1 MIILDAFCLK
11 ESWILNRTFSRSL
24 AIIAGTALAAAT
36 ATAQTASTGSGQAYP
51 NKPVRIVVPYAA
63 GGLPDTMT
71 RLVATR
77 LTETLKQQFVID
89 NRPGA
94 GGIGACELVAR
105 ANADGYTLLVADV
118 GQTAINPALY
128 AKLPYDP
135 VKDFAPVSI
144 MGTSAQF
151 IAAHASVPANTLNE
165 LIALAKAKPG
175 TLRYGSGGIGS
186 LHHLSMEA
194 LNGPLGLKLVHVP
207 YKGTAQSVPALI
219 SGEVSLAMS
228 ALPSLAP
235 HRAGGR
241 IKLLAVNTLK
251 RSAQAPDVPTVA
263 EVTGI
268 KDFDYPPV
276 IGILAPAATPRAVV
290 SLLSNAIAQ
299 AVHHREVAQRYTTL
313 GIDPVGSTPDEY
325 AAQNRIDVEKYAK
338 VVKTAN
344 VRAE

>member
-1 MIILDAFCLK
+1 MISEQA
-11 ESWILNRTFSRSL
+11 ILNRLL
-24 AIIAGTALAAAT
+24 AVFAAT
-36 ATAQTASTGSGQAYP
+36 VVSGAYAQYP
-51 NKPVRIVVPYAA
+51 NKPVRVVVPYAA

-135 VKDFAPVSI
+135 VRDFAPVSI

-151 IAAHASVPANTLNE
+151 IAAHAAVPANTLNE

-175 TLRYGSGGIGS
+175 SLRYGSGGIGS

-241 IKLLAVNTLK
+241 IKLLAVNTIK
-251 RSAQAPDVPTVA
+251 RASQAPDVPTVA
-263 EVTGI
+263 EVTGL

-276 IGILAPAATPRAVV
+276 IGILAPAATPRAIVNLV
-290 SLLSNAIAQ
+290 SNAIAQ
-299 AVHHREVAQRYTTL
+299 AVRHPDVAQRYATL
-313 GIDPVGSTPDEY
+313 GIDAVGSAPEAY
-325 AAQNRIDVEKYAK
+325 AAQNRADIDKYAQA
-338 VVKTAN
+338 VKAAGIK
-344 VRAE
+344 AE

>member
-1 MIILDAFCLK
+1 MIILDALCIEEL
-11 ESWILNRTFSRSL
+11 WILKLTFLLSL
-24 AIIAGTALAAAT
+24 AFLASTTLAAA
-36 ATAQTASTGSGQAYP
+36 QSASTGSGQAYP
-51 NKPVRIVVPYAA
+51 TKPVRIVVPYAA

-175 TLRYGSGGIGS
+175 SLRYGSGGIGS

-194 LNGPLGLKLVHVP
+194 LNGPLGLNLVHVP
-207 YKGTAQSVPALI
+207 YKGTAQSVPALL

-276 IGILAPAATPRAVV
+276 IGILAPVATPRAVV
-290 SLLSNAIAQ
+290 NLLSNAIAQ
-299 AVHHREVAQRYTTL
+299 AVQHRDVAQRYATL
-313 GIDPVGSTPDEY
+313 GIDPVGSTPVAY
-325 AAQNRIDVEKYAK
+325 AAQNRTDIEKYARA
-338 VVKTAN
+338 VKAAGI
-344 VRAE
+344 RAD

>member
-1 MIILDAFCLK
+1 MFKPCTPLLLC
-11 ESWILNRTFSRSL
+11 
-24 AIIAGTALAAAT
+24 ALT
-36 ATAQTASTGSGQAYP
+36 TPLLLSTHATAQAQAQVYP
-51 NKPVRIVVPYAA
+51 TKPVRVVVPYAA

-71 RLVATR
+71 RLVAAR
-77 LTETLKQQFVID
+77 LTENLKQQFVID

-105 ANADGYTLLVADV
+105 ATADGYTLLVADV

-135 VKDFAPVSI
+135 VKDFTAVSI

-151 IAAHASVPANTLNE
+151 IAAHAAVPANTLTE

-175 TLRYGSGGIGS
+175 ALRYGSGGIGS
-186 LHHLSMEA
+186 LHHLTMEA
-194 LNGPLGLKLVHVP
+194 LNGPLKLGLVHVP
-207 YKGTAQSVPALI
+207 YKGTAQSIPALI

-241 IKLLAVNTLK
+241 IKLLAVNTIK
-251 RSAQAPDVPTVA
+251 RATQAPDVPTVA

-276 IGILAPAATPRAVV
+276 IGILAPSATPRALVN
-290 SLLSNAIAQ
+290 LISNAIAQ
-299 AVHHREVAQRYTTL
+299 AVKHPEVTQRYTTL
-313 GIDPVGSTPDEY
+313 GIEPVGSTPEAY
-325 AAQNRIDVEKYAK
+325 TEQNRADFAKYAK
-338 VVKTAN
+338 VVKAAGLK
-344 VRAE
+344 AE

>member
-1 MIILDAFCLK
+1 MIHRC
-11 ESWILNRTFSRSL
+11 SPL
-24 AIIAGTALAAAT
+24 ALLALTVVAANAI
-36 ATAQTASTGSGQAYP
+36 AQTYP
-51 NKPVRIVVPYAA
+51 TKPVRVVVPYAA

-128 AKLPYDP
+128 VKLPYDP

-151 IAAHASVPANTLNE
+151 IAAHSSVPANTLNE

-175 TLRYGSGGIGS
+175 ALRYGSGGIGS

-194 LNGPLGLKLVHVP
+194 LNGPLGLNLVHVP
-207 YKGTAQSVPALI
+207 YKGTAQSVPALL

-241 IKLLAVNTLK
+241 VKLLAVNTLK

-276 IGILAPAATPRAVV
+276 IGILAPSATTRTAIN
-290 SLLSNAIAQ
+290 LLSREIAQ
-299 AVHHREVAQRYTTL
+299 AVRHRDVASRYTTL
-313 GIDPVGSTPDEY
+313 GIDAVGSSPEEY
-325 AAQNRIDVEKYAK
+325 VTQNRVDAEKYAR
-338 VVKTAN
+338 VVKTAG

>member
-1 MIILDAFCLK
+1 M
-11 ESWILNRTFSRSL
+11 LNHSPLPF
-24 AIIAGTALAAAT
+24 ALLIST
-36 ATAQTASTGSGQAYP
+36 LSFVSSATAQNYP
-51 NKPVRIVVPYAA
+51 TKPVRIVVPYAA

-94 GGIGACELVAR
+94 GGIGACELVAH
-105 ANADGYTLLVADV
+105 ANADGYTLLTADV

-128 AKLPYDP
+128 ARLPYDP

-194 LNGPLGLKLVHVP
+194 LNGPLNLKLVHVP
-207 YKGTAQSVPALI
+207 YKGTAQSVPALL

-276 IGILAPAATPRAVV
+276 IGIMAPAAAPRTVV
-290 SLLSNAIAQ
+290 NMLSTSIAQ
-299 AVHHREVAQRYTTL
+299 AVRDRDVAQRYTTL
-313 GIDPVGSTPDEY
+313 GIDPVGSSPEEY
-325 AAQNRIDVEKYAK
+325 AAQNRVDVAKYAQ
-338 VVKTAN
+338 VVKMAG
-344 VRAE
+344 VKAE

>member
-1 MIILDAFCLK
+1 MAKSCTKLSRIAF
-11 ESWILNRTFSRSL
+11 T
-24 AIIAGTALAAAT
+24 AIAFFATTAV
-36 ATAQTASTGSGQAYP
+36 AQSYP
-51 NKPVRIVVPYAA
+51 SKPVRVVVPYAA

-94 GGIGACELVAR
+94 GGIGACEMVAR

-128 AKLPYDP
+128 AKLPYDL
-135 VKDFAPVSI
+135 VKDFAAVSI

-151 IAAHASVPANTLNE
+151 IAAHASVPANTLAE

-219 SGEVSLAMS
+219 SGE
-228 ALPSLAP
+228 
-235 HRAGGR
+235 R
-241 IKLLAVNTLK
+241 
-251 RSAQAPDVPTVA
+251 
-263 EVTGI
+263 
-268 KDFDYPPV
+268 
-276 IGILAPAATPRAVV
+276 
-290 SLLSNAIAQ
+290 NA
-299 AVHHREVAQRYTTL
+299 
-313 GIDPVGSTPDEY
+313 
-325 AAQNRIDVEKYAK
+325 
-338 VVKTAN
+338 
-344 VRAE
+344 

>member
-1 MIILDAFCLK
+1 MKF
-11 ESWILNRTFSRSL
+11 ESRLLTGAALWAASIA
-24 AIIAGTALAAAT
+24 AIAA
-36 ATAQTASTGSGQAYP
+36 QSYP
-51 NKPVRIVVPYAA
+51 VKPVRVVVPYAA

-94 GGIGACELVAR
+94 GGIAACELVAR
-105 ANADGYTLLVADV
+105 AIADGYTLLVADV

-194 LNGPLGLKLVHVP
+194 LNGPLGLGLIHVP
-207 YKGTAQSVPALI
+207 YKGTAQSIPALI

-241 IKLLAVNTLK
+241 IKLLAVNTAK
-251 RSAQAPDVPTVA
+251 RAAQAPDVPTVA

-276 IGILAPAATPRAVV
+276 IGILAPQATPRAII

-299 AVHHREVAQRYTTL
+299 AVRHPEVAQRYTTL
-313 GIDPVGSTPDEY
+313 GIDAVGSTPEAY
-325 AAQNRIDVEKYAK
+325 AEQNRVDVEKYARA
-338 VVKTAN
+338 VKAA
-344 VRAE
+344 RIKAE

>member
-1 MIILDAFCLK
+1 MKKPLLLLCALF
-11 ESWILNRTFSRSL
+11 
-24 AIIAGTALAAAT
+24 APIAVAA
-36 ATAQTASTGSGQAYP
+36 QVYP
-51 NKPVRIVVPYAA
+51 TKPVRVVVPYAA

-77 LTETLKQQFVID
+77 LTESLKQQFVID

-94 GGIGACELVAR
+94 GGIAACELVAR
-105 ANADGYTLLVADV
+105 ATADGYTLLVADV

-194 LNGPLGLKLVHVP
+194 LNGPLKLGLVHVP
-207 YKGTAQSVPALI
+207 YKGTAQSIPALLG
-219 SGEVSLAMS
+219 GEVALALS
-228 ALPSLAP
+228 ALPSVAA
-235 HRAGGR
+235 HRAAGR

-251 RSAQAPDVPTVA
+251 RSSQVPEVPTVA

-276 IGILAPAATPRAVV
+276 IGIMAPAAAPRAIVNQ
-290 SLLSNAIAQ
+290 LSAAIAQ
-299 AVHHREVAQRYTTL
+299 AVHHAEVSQRYTTL
-313 GIDPVGSTPDEY
+313 GIDPVGSTPEEY
-325 AAQNRIDVEKYAK
+325 TAQNRIDVLKYAK
-338 VVKTAN
+338 AVMAAGLK
-344 VRAE
+344 AE